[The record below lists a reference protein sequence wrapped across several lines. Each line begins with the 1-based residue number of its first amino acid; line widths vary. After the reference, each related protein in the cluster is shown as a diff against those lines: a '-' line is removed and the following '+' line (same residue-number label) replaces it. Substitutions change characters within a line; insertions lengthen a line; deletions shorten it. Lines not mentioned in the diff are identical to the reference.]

1 VQPYCYASSQCT
13 VLCCACEVRHL
24 LETLLHCNHCKC
36 INDVLCL
43 LYSGWTGERVLIV
56 GDSAGANLAVAVA
69 MKVAAEGIRKPDGI
83 LSIYGC
89 LLIHYIPSPSRI
101 LALMDPLLP
110 IGVLSLCLHG
120 KNEYR
125 SAMLFFI
132 IIKVKI

>member
-1 VQPYCYASSQCT
+1 M
-13 VLCCACEVRHL
+13 
-24 LETLLHCNHCKC
+24 
-36 INDVLCL
+36 
-43 LYSGWTGERVLIV
+43 LIV

-120 KNEYR
+120 E
-125 SAMLFFI
+125 SAYTFVFFCSAI
-132 IIKVKI
+132 SDFELTISHFMYAVQM